1 MGSRST
7 WTGRAS
13 PPSTR
18 SGPRRKRKHHF
29 ARLWATRAIKRPESP
44 TPTERKK
51 PPAPWHRPWGGRQG
65 LLGQVGRGCRR
76 QEHASSPRLPAG
88 SCALS
93 PQSREPRRDFLN
105 VFTNRPGLNPDGIAS
120 INALVS
126 RRRRARKRRHRSP
139 KDPRTWGNQ
148 RTRCRCTPKPGSLL
162 RTACQLLGVSC
173 STLRGNCPALSQA
186 GPRPGGVRAPG
197 LWQDLRSKPAGRLLR
212 WRHEHHPRPG

>member
-1 MGSRST
+1 MDWARLATIHPIRPPAQTKTPFRPALGHPGDQAAGKPHPHRTQKAARSMAQAM
-7 WTGRAS
+7 GRA
-13 PPSTR
+13 
-18 SGPRRKRKHHF
+18 
-29 ARLWATRAIKRPESP
+29 ARVAGS
-44 TPTERKK
+44 
-51 PPAPWHRPWGGRQG
+51 
-65 LLGQVGRGCRR
+65 GRGCRR